1 MFACMMLYEYCYY
14 NNSHSIQTRRNLS
27 KKTYKTSR
35 RQIILN
41 LTQRIFSI
49 FSLFHNM
56 RGLFTPWQKS
66 SKLIF
71 DNIPRPTI
79 MTGDNDRKSELL
91 RLFSRQP
98 QSSCKIENITD
109 KRSQGE
115 RQIRGKY
122 LRIIEKAQANGM
134 KVK

>member
-1 MFACMMLYEYCYY
+1 
-14 NNSHSIQTRRNLS
+14 
-27 KKTYKTSR
+27 
-35 RQIILN
+35 
-41 LTQRIFSI
+41 
-49 FSLFHNM
+49 M